1 MPPVWPICRGRDS
14 AVWWLM
20 ASDVA
25 RIPVSSTRRR
35 RLFSTGSKSSG
46 DSDVVSYAVGR
57 ARQGDRAALEY
68 LYLHFAA
75 DVQRCVQG
83 IVFQAHDAEDV
94 THNVFVKL
102 LGGLDRYEERES
114 PFSAWLLQVARNAA
128 LDHLRRRRAVPSGQ
142 VHPTPLA
149 ERNPETADILREAF
163 ETLPAQQRVVLFL
176 RHVVGL
182 SPAEIA
188 ARLDKTERA
197 VRNLHYRGR
206 GALEAE
212 LRRVETTP
220 ATLASEHC

>member
-1 MPPVWPICRGRDS
+1 MLVVCRGLDS
-14 AVWWLM
+14 AVLWLM
-20 ASDVA
+20 TSASA
-25 RIPVSSTRRR
+25 RPPKASARRR
-35 RLFSTGSKSSG
+35 RLFGAGPKSSG
-46 DSDVVSYAVGR
+46 EGDLVSHAVGR

-68 LYLHFAA
+68 LYLHFAG

-83 IVFQAHDAEDV
+83 IVLQAHDAEDI

-102 LGGLDRYEERES
+102 LRGLDRYEERES

-128 LDHLRRRRAVPSGQ
+128 LDHVRRRRTIPSGQ
-142 VHPTPLA
+142 VQPAPFA
-149 ERNPETADILREAF
+149 ERNPETADTLRDAF
-163 ETLPAQQRVVLFL
+163 ETLPDQQRVVLFL

-182 SPAEIA
+182 SPGEIA

-212 LRRVETTP
+212 LRRVQTTP